1 MGWLSALAGIGAIA
15 AAPFTAG
22 TSLGWGLPLLIGSA
36 GAQIIGAGMASDA
49 SKNAAAT
56 QVASVAKAQQLLQTG
71 QTNSLNALNSGYGQA
86 ESLYNPYVQMGAS
99 AMPSL
104 QRLAGSGYP
113 GYSMPQAGAAPQP
126 GLNTMGQG
134 TATGPSP
141 IYAGSGATPA
151 AQAQGGTVMMRAPN
165 GQTSAVP
172 ANLVPHYQQQG
183 ATILQ

>member
-1 MGWLSALAGIGAIA
+1 MPAAVAIPLIIGAA
-15 AAPFTAG
+15 STAG
-22 TSLGWGLPLLIGSA
+22 TLVAAHMAASA
-36 GAQIIGAGMASDA
+36 ST
-49 SKNAAAT
+49 NAAKT
-56 QVASVAKAQQLLQTG
+56 QVGSVAKAQQQLQTG

-113 GYSMPQAGAAPQP
+113 GYSMPQAGTPQP

-134 TATGPSP
+134 MAPSP
-141 IYAGSGATPA
+141 SPLYAGSGATPA
-151 AQAQGGTVMMRAPN
+151 ATAQNGTVMMRAPN
-165 GQTSAVP
+165 GQTSQVP